1 MWSQKPDST
10 LDIFLGTRKIA
21 ILLLAVVSSTKKL
34 FTCKYYQNWLDEL
47 FRFHVKY
54 KKKMERKKKK
64 MSKKNIEWGSFVQY
78 LYHF

>member
-54 KKKMERKKKK
+54 KKKWSE
-64 MSKKNIEWGSFVQY
+64 KKNE
-78 LYHF
+78 

>member
-47 FRFHVKY
+47 FRFHVKC
-54 KKKMERKKKK
+54 
-64 MSKKNIEWGSFVQY
+64 KKNGAKK
-78 LYHF
+78 